1 MLTIIFR
8 MADIY
13 NYEGSK
19 MGFIT
24 DTGPDTNG
32 AQEFKKME
40 MMLRTMI
47 DNISEVKI
55 QKANNLLGSNLL
67 VSEAIYYRYKR
78 SSAKIH
84 KWSNGKYLSI
94 SKSCRSIS
102 SGLFSEV
109 LMFLNRTNMTYLAP
123 SLH

>member
-1 MLTIIFR
+1 

-47 DNISEVKI
+47 DNISEVK
-55 QKANNLLGSNLL
+55 LECGFWGSNLL
-67 VSEAIYYRYKR
+67 ILETNYYRYKR
-78 SSAKIH
+78 SSKKIYQ
-84 KWSNGKYLSI
+84 WPNGKYLPI
-94 SKSCRSIS
+94 SKSC
-102 SGLFSEV
+102 
-109 LMFLNRTNMTYLAP
+109 
-123 SLH
+123 

>member
-1 MLTIIFR
+1 

-24 DTGPDTNG
+24 DTGLDTNG

-55 QKANNLLGSNLL
+55 ELTKIELTYLAGSNLL
-67 VSEAIYYRYKR
+67 VSETIDYRYKR

-84 KWSNGKYLSI
+84 KWPNGKYLSI
-94 SKSCRSIS
+94 SKSCSSIS
-102 SGLFSEV
+102 SGLFSKPYFFLYFV
-109 LMFLNRTNMTYLAP
+109 LILERF
-123 SLH
+123 

>member
-1 MLTIIFR
+1 

-47 DNISEVKI
+47 DNINEVKI

>member
-1 MLTIIFR
+1 MTTIYR

-55 QKANNLLGSNLL
+55 ELMNDLLSSNLL
-67 VSEAIYYRYKR
+67 ASETIDYRYKR

-84 KWSNGKYLSI
+84 KWPNGKYLSF
-94 SKSCRSIS
+94 SKSCRSLP
-102 SGLFSEV
+102 SGPFSK
-109 LMFLNRTNMTYLAP
+109 L
-123 SLH
+123 

>member
-1 MLTIIFR
+1 

-55 QKANNLLGSNLL
+55 ELTYLAGSNLL
-67 VSEAIYYRYKR
+67 VSETIDYRYKR
-78 SSAKIH
+78 SSAKIY
-84 KWSNGKYLSI
+84 KWPNGKYLSI
-94 SKSCRSIS
+94 SKSCSSIS
-102 SGLFSEV
+102 TGLFSKSLYFV
-109 LMFLNRTNMTYLAP
+109 SDSRTLLKTYL
-123 SLH
+123 SQI

>member
-1 MLTIIFR
+1 MTNIYR

-55 QKANNLLGSNLL
+55 ELTNYFTGSNLL
-67 VSEAIYYRYKR
+67 VSETIDYRYKR
-78 SSAKIH
+78 SSTKIH
-84 KWSNGKYLSI
+84 KWPNGKYLSI
-94 SKSCRSIS
+94 SKSC
-102 SGLFSEV
+102 
-109 LMFLNRTNMTYLAP
+109 
-123 SLH
+123 

>member
-1 MLTIIFR
+1 

-47 DNISEVKI
+47 DNISEVK
-55 QKANNLLGSNLL
+55 
-67 VSEAIYYRYKR
+67 
-78 SSAKIH
+78 
-84 KWSNGKYLSI
+84 
-94 SKSCRSIS
+94 
-102 SGLFSEV
+102 
-109 LMFLNRTNMTYLAP
+109 NRTHRYSNRF
-123 SLH
+123 

>member
-1 MLTIIFR
+1 

-47 DNISEVKI
+47 DNISEVKRKKM
-55 QKANNLLGSNLL
+55 QLEHNEL
-67 VSEAIYYRYKR
+67 VLEAVDYRYK
-78 SSAKIH
+78 
-84 KWSNGKYLSI
+84 
-94 SKSCRSIS
+94 
-102 SGLFSEV
+102 
-109 LMFLNRTNMTYLAP
+109 
-123 SLH
+123 

>member
-1 MLTIIFR
+1 MTTIYR

-55 QKANNLLGSNLL
+55 ELMNNLPSSNLL
-67 VSEAIYYRYKR
+67 TSETIHYRYKR

-84 KWSNGKYLSI
+84 KWPNGKYLSI
-94 SKSCRSIS
+94 SKSCQSLP
-102 SGLFSEV
+102 SGPFSK
-109 LMFLNRTNMTYLAP
+109 L
-123 SLH
+123 

>member
-1 MLTIIFR
+1 

-32 AQEFKKME
+32 AREFKKME

-47 DNISEVKI
+47 DNISEVKMKKKCNWDI
-55 QKANNLLGSNLL
+55 TS
-67 VSEAIYYRYKR
+67 
-78 SSAKIH
+78 
-84 KWSNGKYLSI
+84 W
-94 SKSCRSIS
+94 
-102 SGLFSEV
+102 F
-109 LMFLNRTNMTYLAP
+109 
-123 SLH
+123 

>member
-1 MLTIIFR
+1 MTTIYR

-55 QKANNLLGSNLL
+55 ELMNNLPSSNLL
-67 VSEAIYYRYKR
+67 ASETIDYRYKR

-84 KWSNGKYLSI
+84 KWPNGKYLSI

-102 SGLFSEV
+102 SGLFSK
-109 LMFLNRTNMTYLAP
+109 L
-123 SLH
+123 

>member
-1 MLTIIFR
+1 

-24 DTGPDTNG
+24 DTGSDTNG

-47 DNISEVKI
+47 DNISEVKFKKN
-55 QKANNLLGSNLL
+55 QSGRNKL
-67 VSEAIYYRYKR
+67 VLEAVDYRYKR
-78 SSAKIH
+78 PSTKIYQ
-84 KWSNGKYLSI
+84 WSNGKYLSI
-94 SKSCRSIS
+94 SESCRSIS
-102 SGLFSEV
+102 SGLFSYV
-109 LMFLNRTNMTYLAP
+109 
-123 SLH
+123 

>member
-1 MLTIIFR
+1 MIMGLTLVNKHTIMFISNVIICNSLLDTDLFFSFLRIKVHSIINYSIYR

-47 DNISEVKI
+47 DNISEVKMKKKCNWDI
-55 QKANNLLGSNLL
+55 TS
-67 VSEAIYYRYKR
+67 
-78 SSAKIH
+78 
-84 KWSNGKYLSI
+84 W
-94 SKSCRSIS
+94 
-102 SGLFSEV
+102 F
-109 LMFLNRTNMTYLAP
+109 
-123 SLH
+123 